1 MSNIDLTA
9 MATLL
14 FLAVVGFLFVL
25 GIMALSRSLIAARH
39 PHYTQVLY
47 AFAFASVGYLSGIA
61 FLSFKGFFA
70 QFDQLPPPLA
80 LPFVLT
86 SVVIIFLARSRQVGD
101 WLDVMP
107 LTAMIWPQAMRIPV
121 EIVLFLLGRDG
132 VAPPQM
138 TWEGLNF
145 DVVAG
150 LTAPLVAWVAFGGGR
165 KLRWLGI
172 IWNILSLVLLINIVT
187 VAVISTPTF
196 ALLTPVNT
204 FIAEWPFVWLP
215 AYVVPA
221 ALLMHVLSLRQLLRR
236 RA

>member
-1 MSNIDLTA
+1 
-9 MATLL
+9 
-14 FLAVVGFLFVL
+14 
-25 GIMALSRSLIAARH
+25 
-39 PHYTQVLY
+39 
-47 AFAFASVGYLSGIA
+47 
-61 FLSFKGFFA
+61 
-70 QFDQLPPPLA
+70 LPPPLA

-86 SVVIIFLARSRQVGD
+86 SVVIVFLARSRQVGD